1 MQDAE
6 LMQCVCD
13 VIIRMIRWVE
23 DVARM
28 GWGERKMHTRFW
40 WENSNRPLAKPKRR
54 GNIKMDLQEM

>member
-6 LMQCVCD
+6 LMQCD

-28 GWGERKMHTRFW
+28 GRGGRKMHKRFW
-40 WENSNRPLAKPKRR
+40 WENSKRLLAKPKRK
-54 GNIKMDLQEM
+54 GNIKIVLQEI

>member
-13 VIIRMIRWVE
+13 AIIRMIRWVE

-28 GWGERKMHTRFW
+28 G
-40 WENSNRPLAKPKRR
+40 R
-54 GNIKMDLQEM
+54 GRGRGKKKNAQTVLVGKFEEATCKT